1 MEKIDTFFE
10 RHDTRGYKFDIDLKG
25 NVFVVDMKS
34 DEHASVVSR
43 LQHYF
48 NVPNGGVVDDALI
61 DVMGSS
67 GKKKSFFG

>member
-34 DEHASVVSR
+34 DEHASVVSL
-43 LQHYF
+43 LQDYF
-48 NVPNGGVVDDALI
+48 KVPNGGVI
-61 DVMGSS
+61 YNPPINVMGSP